1 MEELAF
7 RLFML
12 SSKSGSAP
20 GDVTRMLAI
29 YWWLDSGEGKGK
41 ASGRFEFCL
50 LHAYTA
56 VEASVS
62 ASVTRRRNLMAT
74 HEAIRARS
82 LPASDH
88 ALHRRWTQQTNP
100 LQTGRGAL
108 IRSSGKYKN
117 MHS

>member
-29 YWWLDSGEGKGK
+29 YWRLDSGEGKEK
-41 ASGRFEFCL
+41 VRVRL

-82 LPASDH
+82 LPASDD
-88 ALHRRWTQQTNP
+88 ALSRRWTQQTNP